1 MWKVTMNEIEKRIIN
16 ICCNTQNKDIM
27 QTTCKRYIRFGD
39 IPENEVSG
47 VWCDTIKVREE
58 KGVSVYDA
66 VMIDNQWRILL
77 PHTLKKEVGFDL
89 YNFIGGTENGNIPM
103 YLVEG
108 NEVGSGTTN
117 EPLLKNVRI
126 IQKLL

>member
-1 MWKVTMNEIEKRIIN
+1 M
-16 ICCNTQNKDIM
+16 NKDII
-27 QTTCKRYIRFGD
+27 QTTHKQYIRLGD

-47 VWCDTIKVREE
+47 IWCDTIKVGEE

-66 VMIDNQWRILL
+66 VMIEGQWRVVL
-77 PHTLKKEVGFDL
+77 PFPIKKEVGFDL
-89 YNFIGGTENGNIPM
+89 YNFIGGTENGNLPM

-108 NEVGSGTTN
+108 DYVGKGTTN
-117 EPLLKNVRI
+117 EPLLKNIRV